1 MLKKLRF
8 FRMKLPTLRTM
19 TQAGGKLLP
28 ELHREFAEY
37 AQKEGKKFIVMYG
50 QTEATARM
58 AYLPAERSLEKYGSM
73 GIAIPGGRFSLIDV
87 DGQEIQ
93 EPGSGGRAGI

>member
-1 MLKKLRF
+1 
-8 FRMKLPTLRTM
+8 MKLPTLRTM

-37 AQKEGKKFIVMYG
+37 ARKEGKKFIVMYG

-58 AYLPAERSLEKYGSM
+58 GLPA
-73 GIAIPGGRFSLIDV
+73 GRTL
-87 DGQEIQ
+87 
-93 EPGSGGRAGI
+93 SGKVRQHGHCHPRRAGSASLTWTARRSRSRKWWVSWYMKGPT

>member
-1 MLKKLRF
+1 
-8 FRMKLPTLRTM
+8 M

-73 GIAIPGGRFSLIDV
+73 ALPSRRPV
-87 DGQEIQ
+87 Q
-93 EPGSGGRAGI
+93 PH